1 MHGAAGDYTPV
12 GGIWSRHYNWLI
24 LKDSCR
30 EKDAFFHGRHD
41 HRAVFLQRLQLW
53 LGMLASERGVA
64 THRTS
69 CSCASGFSA
78 SVCLDEAGARL
89 IYSLHAGRSC
99 CNSGPA
105 VSLHMQAIGWI
116 RRYATRGRVAC
127 EHGFC
132 LFPFACKESVDEEA
146 MRRCWC
152 VGRSREMLDVASL
165 LPHASFWFVFLCMD
179 TWYCQSSQRSEIF
192 VEHGWVAGVDHADNH
207 VLLGRCTYI
216 YSRPD
221 NRPTSVCYGLWLR
234 DCLFGLVL
242 FKTQLFGWW
251 LLGPVFMVAAGIKAK
266 AVCLSYFLCAVHWL
280 LRWNKCVISEMTLI
294 M

>member
-53 LGMLASERGVA
+53 LGMLACERGVA

-152 VGRSREMLDVASL
+152 VGRSRDAGRGFSPAACILLICFSL
-165 LPHASFWFVFLCMD
+165 HGYVILPIFTTIWDIRRAWLSCR
-179 TWYCQSSQRSEIF
+179 CRSC
-192 VEHGWVAGVDHADNH
+192 
-207 VLLGRCTYI
+207 R
-216 YSRPD
+216 
-221 NRPTSVCYGLWLR
+221 
-234 DCLFGLVL
+234 
-242 FKTQLFGWW
+242 
-251 LLGPVFMVAAGIKAK
+251 
-266 AVCLSYFLCAVHWL
+266 
-280 LRWNKCVISEMTLI
+280 
-294 M
+294 